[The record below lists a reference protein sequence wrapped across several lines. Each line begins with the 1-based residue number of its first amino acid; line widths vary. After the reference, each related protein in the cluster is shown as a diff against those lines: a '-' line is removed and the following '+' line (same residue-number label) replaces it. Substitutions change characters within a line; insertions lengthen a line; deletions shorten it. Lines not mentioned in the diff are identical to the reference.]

1 MIPGRSTRTMR
12 GKSGPFT
19 DNEMT
24 SLLIVWLLR
33 TEFFMRNSISFL
45 KAANFRRKQNKNI

>member
-1 MIPGRSTRTMR
+1 MR

-45 KAANFRRKQNKNI
+45 RAANFRKTLKKLQL